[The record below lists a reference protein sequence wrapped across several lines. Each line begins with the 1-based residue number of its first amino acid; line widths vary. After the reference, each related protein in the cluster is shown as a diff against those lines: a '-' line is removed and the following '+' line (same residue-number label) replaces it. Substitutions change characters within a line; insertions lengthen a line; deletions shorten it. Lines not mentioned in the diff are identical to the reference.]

1 MQIMIII
8 KIITATIVAN
18 LGTRPIS
25 QTTVIASPLGN
36 KNLKHVYYSKNKLGN
51 LFFQITVLDM
61 FLFVGLIV
69 FGMEKKNIFDEEWFL
84 GWTYYV
90 TIFDLIFTFL
100 TTIYFFFLRDN
111 DKPSK
116 SIFSQQNQSMQ
127 PVMTTQYKRNTQP
140 DRVVV
145 PASFMNNQQSEKE
158 RIEIPKSFRP
168 TEQLRNSLLVGGK
181 NESSDRKSF
190 LRDDDSEDESYTVD
204 SYSSTEEET
213 ASEATGFV

>member
-1 MQIMIII
+1 
-8 KIITATIVAN
+8 
-18 LGTRPIS
+18 
-25 QTTVIASPLGN
+25 
-36 KNLKHVYYSKNKLGN
+36 
-51 LFFQITVLDM
+51 
-61 FLFVGLIV
+61 
-69 FGMEKKNIFDEEWFL
+69 
-84 GWTYYV
+84 
-90 TIFDLIFTFL
+90 
-100 TTIYFFFLRDN
+100 
-111 DKPSK
+111 
-116 SIFSQQNQSMQ
+116 MQ
-127 PVMTTQYKRNTQP
+127 PVMTTQYKRNTQS

-145 PASFMNNQQSEKE
+145 PARFMNNKQSDKE

>member
-1 MQIMIII
+1 MITV
-8 KIITATIVAN
+8 KIITITIVAN
-18 LGTRPIS
+18 LG
-25 QTTVIASPLGN
+25 QTTVTAPLLDN
-36 KNLKHVYYSKNKLGN
+36 NNLRQVYYSKSN
-51 LFFQITVLDM
+51 LEEIMFFQITVLDM

-69 FGMEKKNIFDEEWFL
+69 FGMEKKNIFDEEWSL
-84 GWTYYV
+84 GWTYHI
-90 TIFDLIFTFL
+90 TIFDLILTFL
-100 TTIYFFFLRDN
+100 TTIYFFFLHDS

-116 SIFSQQNQSMQ
+116 SIFSQKNQSMQ

-140 DRVVV
+140 ERVVV
-145 PASFMNNQQSEKE
+145 PASFMDNQSEKE

-168 TEQLRNSLLVGGK
+168 TEQLRNTLLMGGK

-190 LRDDDSEDESYTVD
+190 LKDDESEDESYTVD

>member
-1 MQIMIII
+1 MLIMQIMIII

-18 LGTRPIS
+18 LGTKPIS
-25 QTTVIASPLGN
+25 QTTVTTSPLGN
-36 KNLKHVYYSKNKLGN
+36 KNLRHAYYSRNKI
-51 LFFQITVLDM
+51 LFHITVLDM

-84 GWTYYV
+84 GWTYHV

-100 TTIYFFFLRDN
+100 TTIYFFFLHDN

-116 SIFSQQNQSMQ
+116 SIFSQQNLSMQ
-127 PVMTTQYKRNTQP
+127 PVMTTQYKRNTQS

-145 PASFMNNQQSEKE
+145 PARFMNNKQSDKE

>member
-1 MQIMIII
+1 MLIMQIMIII

-25 QTTVIASPLGN
+25 QTTVTTSPLGN
-36 KNLKHVYYSKNKLGN
+36 KNLRHAYYSRNKT
-51 LFFQITVLDM
+51 FFQITVLDM

-84 GWTYYV
+84 GWTYHV

-100 TTIYFFFLRDN
+100 TTIYFFFLHDN

-116 SIFSQQNQSMQ
+116 SIFSQQNLSMQ
-127 PVMTTQYKRNTQP
+127 PVMTTQYKRNTQS

-145 PASFMNNQQSEKE
+145 PARFMNNKQSDKE

>member
-1 MQIMIII
+1 MLIMQIMIII

-25 QTTVIASPLGN
+25 QTTVTTSPLGN
-36 KNLKHVYYSKNKLGN
+36 KNLRHAYYSRNKI
-51 LFFQITVLDM
+51 FFQITVLDM

-84 GWTYYV
+84 GWTYHV

-100 TTIYFFFLRDN
+100 TTIYFFFLHDN

-116 SIFSQQNQSMQ
+116 SIFSQQNLSMQ
-127 PVMTTQYKRNTQP
+127 PVMTTQYKRNTQS

-145 PASFMNNQQSEKE
+145 PARFMNNQQSEKE

>member
-1 MQIMIII
+1 MIII

-25 QTTVIASPLGN
+25 QTTVTTSPLGN
-36 KNLKHVYYSKNKLGN
+36 KNLRHAYYSRNKI
-51 LFFQITVLDM
+51 LFHITVSDM

-84 GWTYYV
+84 GWTYHV

-100 TTIYFFFLRDN
+100 TTIYFFFLHDN

-116 SIFSQQNQSMQ
+116 SIFSQQNLSMQ
-127 PVMTTQYKRNTQP
+127 PVMTTQYKRNTQS

-145 PASFMNNQQSEKE
+145 PARFMNNQQSEKE

-168 TEQLRNSLLVGGK
+168 TEQLRNSLSVGGK

>member
-100 TTIYFFFLRDN
+100 TAIYFFFLRDN

-168 TEQLRNSLLVGGK
+168 TEHLRNSLLVGGK